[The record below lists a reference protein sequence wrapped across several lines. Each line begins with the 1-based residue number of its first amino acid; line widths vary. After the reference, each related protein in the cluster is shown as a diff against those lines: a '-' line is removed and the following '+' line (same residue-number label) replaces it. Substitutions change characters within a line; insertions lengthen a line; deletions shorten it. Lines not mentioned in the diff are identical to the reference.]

1 MSGKMSGMGVP
12 DMIRRFIFIAV
23 LVFLAFAPLGA
34 DATPEYSSRSG
45 QSCKTCH
52 IDVMGG
58 QLSESGLEFAASG
71 YVWPPTG
78 GYRVISPI
86 KKSVR
91 LFLGYMHIL
100 AAFLWFGTILY
111 VHLLLK
117 PAYAEKGL
125 PKGEVMLGIGSM
137 AVVGVTGI
145 LLTISRVK
153 SIEILFVSPW
163 GIVLII
169 KIIIYLIMILSALFV
184 VLFIGRKLK
193 EKVMVSGMPDDG
205 VFDPQTLSGFDGKD
219 GRQALIAYKGKVYDM
234 SKLKLWKNGQH
245 IKHMAG
251 GDMTAFL
258 PNAPHGQE
266 KLDGLEVVG
275 TFDSSMMPPKTIHQ
289 RIFYFVAY
297 MNLAYVFLVLFV
309 IAYWRWGI

>member
-1 MSGKMSGMGVP
+1 M
-12 DMIRRFIFIAV
+12 
-23 LVFLAFAPLGA
+23 
-34 DATPEYSSRSG
+34 
-45 QSCKTCH
+45 
-52 IDVMGG
+52 
-58 QLSESGLEFAASG
+58 SESGLEFAASG

-125 PKGEVMLGIGSM
+125 PKGEVMLGLGSM
-137 AVVGVTGI
+137 AVVGLTGI

-163 GIVLII
+163 GIVLTI
-169 KIIIYLIMILSALFV
+169 KIIIYLVMVLSALIV

-193 EKVMVSGMPDDG
+193 GKMTVAKLPDDG
-205 VFDPQTLSGFDGKD
+205 LFDPQTLSAFDGKE

-234 SKLKLWKNGQH
+234 SELKLWKNGLH
-245 IKHMAG
+245 VKHLAG
-251 GDMTAFL
+251 GDMTEFL
-258 PNAPHGQE
+258 PKAPHGQE

-275 TFDSSMMPPKTIHQ
+275 TYDSSMKPPKTIHQ
-289 RIFYFVAY
+289 KIFYFIAY
-297 MNLAYVFLVLFV
+297 MNLTYVFLVLFV